1 MSQPTFHARRFAGL
15 LQVLICLVALS
26 CASSSKPFSQSEET
40 FELAYVSGGEA
51 PTITVVKLLPRGQ
64 LELAPLG
71 QDTRTAELA
80 EEDRITLANLIRI
93 HDYLSIFLKE
103 AEKGVN
109 NVNPGEEFIG
119 VTYREV
125 ILQRRFSSMAP
136 EIQTLAKTVDTAA
149 RKAFGEEAEH
159 FLSPRIR

>member
-1 MSQPTFHARRFAGL
+1 MSQLIFPARRFAAL
-15 LQVLICLVALS
+15 LQVLICLVVLS
-26 CASSSKPFSQSEET
+26 CASSSRPFGQSEET
-40 FELAYVSGGEA
+40 FELAYVSGGEV
-51 PTITVVKLLPRGQ
+51 PTIAIVKVFPHGQ

-80 EEDRITLANLIRI
+80 DEDRRTLADLIRT
-93 HDYLSIFLKE
+93 HDYVSIFLKE

-109 NVNPGEEFIG
+109 NVNPGEGFVG

-136 EIQTLAKTVDTAA
+136 EIQTLVKTVDTAA
-149 RKAFGEEAEH
+149 RKAFGEESEH
-159 FLSPRIR
+159 FLRPRIR